1 MQEEALKERADL
13 RDVTVKT
20 EVTGASLSAPDFSAQ
35 PIATRNAPNFI
46 QQTTKAMRRSAD

>member
-35 PIATRNAPNFI
+35 PNRDA
-46 QQTTKAMRRSAD
+46 QRSKFHSTNHKGDEEIG